1 MIVDTALRE
10 REDKGHPIRVGMV
23 GAGATGRAIALQLG
37 TPVPGIRLV
46 AIANRTPAHGER
58 AFREAGI
65 TEWSRAGSAREAEA
79 AIARGFPVL
88 TDDPSVLTTCD
99 AIDVLVEVTGTVET
113 AAHVV
118 LEAFD
123 HGKHVVMVNAEL
135 DSLLGPILKAKADRA
150 GVVVTNTDGDE
161 PGVAM
166 TLLRYLRSLG
176 LRPVAAGNIKG
187 MVDYYRTPETQRAF
201 AEKYDQDAR
210 KVTSFADATKL
221 SMETTVLANATG
233 FHVGRRGMYG
243 PACKH
248 VREMAH
254 LLPADQMLDTGL
266 VDYALGAAPHT
277 GAFVIVHEESPL
289 KRAQLA
295 YYKLGDGPFY
305 VFYTP
310 YHLPHIQIAS
320 TIGRAVIHRDPTVTP
335 IGGPVCEVVTVAK
348 RDLKAGERLDGI
360 GGFCTYGL
368 IDNTAAARAVAALPI
383 GLSEGC
389 VLRRDV
395 SKDDVISFDDV
406 ELPRGLLVEALWRE
420 QNARWPVVTRGSQ
433 ARND

>member
-1 MIVDTALRE
+1 MIVDTALQKRE
-10 REDKGHPIRVGMV
+10 AEGHPIRVGMV

-37 TPVPGIRLV
+37 TPAPGIRLV
-46 AIANRTPAHGER
+46 AIANRTPEHSER
-58 AFREAGI
+58 AFREAGVS
-65 TEWSRAGSAREAEA
+65 EWSRAGSAREAEA

-99 AIDVLVEVTGTVET
+99 AIDVLVEVTGTVEP

-123 HGKHVVMVNAEL
+123 HGKHVVLVNAEL
-135 DSLLGPILKAKADRA
+135 DSMLGPILKAKADRA

-176 LRPVAAGNIKG
+176 LRPVAAGNLKG

-221 SMETTVLANATG
+221 SMEATVLANATG

-243 PACKH
+243 PACEH

-254 LLPADQMLDTGL
+254 LLPADQMLSTGL

-295 YYKLGDGPFY
+295 YYKIGDGPFY

-320 TIGRAVIHRDPTVTP
+320 TIGRAFIYRDPTVAP
-335 IGGPVCEVVTVAK
+335 IAGPVCEVVAVAK
-348 RDLKAGERLDGI
+348 RDLEAGERLDGI

-368 IDNTAAARAVAALPI
+368 IDNAASARDLESLPI

-395 SKDDVISFDDV
+395 SKDNVVSFGDVDP
-406 ELPRGLLVEALWRE
+406 PRGRVVEALWRE
-420 QNARWPVVTRGSQ
+420 QNAQWPLMT
-433 ARND
+433 